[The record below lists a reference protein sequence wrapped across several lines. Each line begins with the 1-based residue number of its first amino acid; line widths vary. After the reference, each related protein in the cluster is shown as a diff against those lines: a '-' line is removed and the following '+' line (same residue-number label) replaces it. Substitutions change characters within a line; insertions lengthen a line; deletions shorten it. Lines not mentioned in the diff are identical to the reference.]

1 MRTSRFN
8 PADER
13 GFTLV
18 EVIVAMV
25 VALLVIGAAA
35 SGFARNSDSADAA
48 QLQSEL
54 LTVAQQQIEK
64 VHSIVTQYGFDALA
78 LNATPPTPT
87 DAVLPT
93 DPTDPDDFIRNH
105 SSASPSFLIETNYN
119 ATGGGQISSVVS
131 NNGEPLEIDTTNGRI
146 APTVASNPA
155 DVNTQVAVGS
165 GTATVYTFVTQ
176 ATVPCNTTVLGGCA
190 ASDVRRVIV
199 AVRTNTATGAK
210 QIGPNAPVYIST
222 VFSNPIPSNQPSSAT
237 GLRLGLNIG

>member
-1 MRTSRFN
+1 MSTKHCNSG
-8 PADER
+8 DEQ

-18 EVIVAMV
+18 EVIVAILV
-25 VALLVIGAAA
+25 SLLVIGAAA
-35 SGFARNSDSADAA
+35 TGFARNSDSAAA
-48 QLQSEL
+48 GQLQSEL

-64 VHSIVTQYGFDALA
+64 VRSTVTRYGFDALA
-78 LNATPPTPT
+78 LNAKPPAPT
-87 DAVLPT
+87 NALLPT
-93 DPTDPDDFIRNH
+93 DPTDPDDFIKNW
-105 SSASPSFLIETNYN
+105 STAAPSFLIETNYN
-119 ATGGGQISSVVS
+119 ATTGGQISTAPAS
-131 NNGEPLEIDTTNGRI
+131 GEPLEIDSTNGMI
-146 APTVASNPA
+146 APTVASNPL

-199 AVRTNTATGAK
+199 AVRMNTTTGAK
-210 QIGPNAPVYIST
+210 EIGPNAPVYIST